1 MVTVERYAP
10 AMKEEWDR
18 CAAEARNGTFLFQR
32 DYVDYHA
39 DRFEDHSLV
48 ARREG
53 RPIALLPANRQGTT
67 LVSHGGLTFGGLL
80 TSPALTTAAV
90 LAIFH
95 ELTHFLPEHG
105 FTRLVY
111 KCVPHVYH
119 RAPSED
125 DRYALFRLGATLV
138 RRDVSAAI
146 DLRHPLPYQERRR
159 RGIKKATTAGVQARP
174 TDDFAAFWP

>member
-1 MVTVERYAP
+1 MVTVDRYTP

-32 DYVDYHA
+32 GYVDYHA

-48 ARREG
+48 FRREG
-53 RPIALLPANRQGTT
+53 KPVAVLPANRQDRT

-80 TSPALTTAAV
+80 PLPALTTAAV
-90 LAIFH
+90 LALFH
-95 ELTHFLPEHG
+95 DLTRFLREQG
-105 FTRLVY
+105 FTRLLY
-111 KCVPHVYH
+111 KCVPHIYH
-119 RAPSED
+119 AAPAED
-125 DRYALFRLGATLV
+125 DRYALFRHGASLY

-159 RGIKKATTAGVQARP
+159 RGVKKAAAAGVEARH
-174 TDDFAAFWP
+174 TDDFAA